1 MLLRVISFNIR
12 CCDDID
18 GNSIAERAPR
28 LAAVTAPF
36 HADVMGF
43 QEYRPAWEPHL
54 RELFG
59 KDYDMFWKHRCQIDK
74 EATPILWRKDRFDC
88 LERGYFWLSDTPDEE
103 SQGWDA
109 LYNCHRICVFVLLQD
124 KQTGKTFRFINTHL
138 GFGDQEQV
146 KSSALILQRCGK
158 TPQYPNVLVGDFN
171 MIPDSP
177 GYNRMVQENIDV
189 NAATV
194 CDMGTTFHG
203 YHPETVTNEH
213 IDYCFVDPRIT
224 PIGQTIIRDTVDGKY
239 PSDHFGLFAL
249 LDI

>member
-28 LAAVTAPF
+28 LATVTAPF
-36 HADVMGF
+36 QADVMGF
-43 QEYRPAWEPHL
+43 QEYRPAWESHL
-54 RELFG
+54 QELFG
-59 KDYDMFWKHRCQIDK
+59 KDYDIFWKHRCEIDK
-74 EATPILWRKDRFDC
+74 EATPILWRKDRFNC

-103 SQGWDA
+103 SRGRDA
-109 LYNCHRICVFVLLQD
+109 LYNCFRICVYVLLQD
-124 KQTGKTFRFINTHL
+124 KHTGKTFRFINTHF

-146 KSSALILQRCGK
+146 KSSELILQRCGQ

-194 CDMGTTFHG
+194 RDMGTTFHG
-203 YHPETVTNEH
+203 NT
-213 IDYCFVDPRIT
+213 PR
-224 PIGQTIIRDTVDGKY
+224 Q
-239 PSDHFGLFAL
+239 
-249 LDI
+249 